1 MQFKALSF
9 IANTQR
15 LDAAYSYSCRGL
27 YVCVGRDAWEL
38 QKLQKRLDPSKCCL
52 WYWLTRRGPRNII
65 DWGSTRWRRQHLVNT
80 AARSLQRGDAARRYR
95 YCSSLLLLAPGATD
109 KDGHLFMVQ
118 HEIRAASIVAASA
131 GRDENIQVNGY
142 TFVFD
147 FSGIGTK
154 HLTHWSMDDMRNW
167 HSCWQVVYWVLSIYW
182 TTCNKRTCK
191 SWL

>member
-1 MQFKALSF
+1 LAPT
-9 IANTQR
+9 A
-15 LDAAYSYSCRGL
+15 
-27 YVCVGRDAWEL
+27 
-38 QKLQKRLDPSKCCL
+38 
-52 WYWLTRRGPRNII
+52 
-65 DWGSTRWRRQHLVNT
+65 LVNT
-80 AARSLQRGDAARRYR
+80 AARSVQRGDAARRYR
-95 YCSSLLLLAPGATD
+95 YCSCVLLLAPGATD

-167 HSCWQVVYWVLSIYW
+167 HSCWQVVY
-182 TTCNKRTCK
+182 
-191 SWL
+191 